1 VPCEGAIGIAWN
13 MFMQGRF
20 WGMSKLKAVHLCRNT
35 VVNEPRNVLDSE
47 LYPWEGDEA
56 EVTEMQPSGGV
67 ARLQLFGQ

>member
-1 VPCEGAIGIAWN
+1 
-13 MFMQGRF
+13 
-20 WGMSKLKAVHLCRNT
+20 